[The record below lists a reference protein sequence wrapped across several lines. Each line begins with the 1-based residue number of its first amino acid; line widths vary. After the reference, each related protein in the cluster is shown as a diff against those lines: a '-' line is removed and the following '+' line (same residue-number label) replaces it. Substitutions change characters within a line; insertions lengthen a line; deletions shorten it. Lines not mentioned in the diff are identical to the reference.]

1 MDKMVYSWAR
11 IHGGNTDALKRILKA
26 CDNESIWLNALMPS
40 VHFESLEVIEESER
54 AFTIVM
60 ISYKNPF
67 DALMELPLD
76 ADVMVTMGWET
87 GLGVRNRIQG
97 VVRVE
102 LSEDE
107 IASIDDGSDQY
118 DVIIQNR
125 LNEKLNEV
133 WCASSDAPPPI
144 FRMRCSNGWKRSKG
158 WRT

>member
-11 IHGGNTDALKRILKA
+11 IHGGNSDTLKRILKA
-26 CDNESIWLNALMPS
+26 CDNESRWLNALMPS

-76 ADVMVTMGWET
+76 ADAMVTMGWGT

-97 VVRVE
+97 VVKVE

-107 IASIDDGSDQY
+107 IASLDDGSDQY
-118 DVIIQNR
+118 DVMIQNR

-133 WCASSDAPPPI
+133 W
-144 FRMRCSNGWKRSKG
+144 
-158 WRT
+158 